1 MKRKAYQAVGSLRPA
16 GPAGPAAATIP
27 TSLGGAHSHR
37 AADPSDPGLA
47 PYATNSITRPMAK
60 NPLKNECRFGIIQI
74 VNQWH
79 ILKRPQ
85 VAPFQAPIDKQSA
98 MYARMLAI

>member
-1 MKRKAYQAVGSLRPA
+1 MQTKATRRAVLLRPA

-37 AADPSDPGLA
+37 AADPSDPVLA
-47 PYATNSITRPMAK
+47 SGRNDRITRHK
-60 NPLKNECRFGIIQI
+60 TKIPLKNGTQSCTMKT

-79 ILKRPQ
+79 ILKRP
-85 VAPFQAPIDKQSA
+85 
-98 MYARMLAI
+98 